1 MRLKL
6 IAGAHPFL
14 INDLAI
20 LQDHD
25 AMHVLLFFLHGLQVF
40 FHRFVQLRGSLS
52 SRQLLCKIVIVDEP
66 DALFF
71 DGLLYFRTLE
81 QVGHSLT
88 VFSDGLISDM
98 PYFRHFGIIVC
109 RMVEEYVSLAFFEFV
124 EHLDEARLLFLQ
136 CAVRPA
142 ISYSLERVSLHRVR
156 TVHRRKTVFFRKL
169 GDDSCDFRAEAA

>member
-52 SRQLLCKIVIVDEP
+52 SRQLLCKIVVVDES
-66 DALFF
+66 DAFFF

-88 VFSDGLISDM
+88 VFSDGFVSDM

-136 CAVRPA
+136 CAMRPA
-142 ISYSLERVSLHRVR
+142 ISYALERVSLLRIR
-156 TVHRRKTVFFRKL
+156 TVH
-169 GDDSCDFRAEAA
+169 